1 MSHDARTFPVP
12 RGPLR
17 PPVGP
22 PAARPGPATG
32 RPSKPLPWDLLL
44 VTAAVLILIS
54 VARLHS
60 FIPALSPFRPALLV
74 SLLAVPAL
82 LLSQR
87 GARRIQLLRSP
98 LGYAMAFIFIWATI
112 GAPFALWPGRAVSGL
127 TDTFF
132 RTGMLVVVVAAAVR
146 DVNDVGR
153 LLKVYALGAIA
164 FSVMAT
170 GEGFRVVG
178 GGGYDPNDAALFV
191 VSGIPLVLYF
201 LMRGGGL
208 VGKVVF
214 GFGVLACG
222 SAVVLS
228 GSRGG
233 FLALIAVAAFV
244 LVGFKGIRSWVRV
257 LVVASLAAVVS
268 FSATGDFWERMES
281 ITDPDDYNR
290 QGGRTAIWKRGMG
303 YMAQNPLIGVG
314 IFNFSVAE
322 GSRPEVRA
330 SIEQG
335 IGRKFNTAH
344 SIWVQIGAELGV
356 PGLIAM
362 LIMFV
367 LATRLLWATDRLAG
381 GRRAR
386 GDPDLKVLSEM
397 GRPLLGVLV
406 AVAVGGSFLSHAYAA
421 TLWMPFALVLGVQK
435 VLLLKAREHRM
446 RAAVTGRPAPRPRT
460 RRVRQGR

>member
-1 MSHDARTFPVP
+1 MSYNARTFAGP
-12 RGPLR
+12 RP
-17 PPVGP
+17 
-22 PAARPGPATG
+22 TKG

-82 LLSQR
+82 FLNQR
-87 GARRIQLLRSP
+87 GARRIGLLKSP
-98 LGYAMAFIFIWATI
+98 LAYAMAFIFIWATI
-112 GAPFALWPGRAVSGL
+112 GAPFALWPGRAVSAL

-132 RTGMLVVVVAAAVR
+132 RTGMLVLVVAAAVR
-146 DVNDVGR
+146 DVNDVSR

-164 FSVMAT
+164 FSVLAT
-170 GEGFRVVG
+170 GEGFRVFG

-191 VSGIPLVLYF
+191 VSSIPLVLYF
-201 LMRGGGL
+201 VIRGGGL
-208 VGKVVF
+208 VGRVLF

-233 FLALIAVAAFV
+233 FVALVAVVPFV

-257 LVVASLAAVVS
+257 LVVASLAAVISV
-268 FSATGDFWERMES
+268 SATGEYWERMES

-303 YMAQNPLIGVG
+303 YISQNPLLGVG
-314 IFNFSVAE
+314 IYNFTVAE
-322 GSRPEVRA
+322 GSHPAIRA

-335 IGRKFNTAH
+335 IGRKFSAAH

-362 LIMFV
+362 LLMFGF
-367 LATRLLWATDRLAG
+367 ATRLLWSTDRLAG

-386 GDPDLKVLSEM
+386 GDPDLKILSEM

-406 AVAVGGSFLSHAYAA
+406 AVAVGGSFVSHAYSA
-421 TLWMPFALVLGVQK
+421 TLWMPFALALGVQK
-435 VLLLKAREHRM
+435 VLLLKTREHQM
-446 RAAVTGRPAPRPRT
+446 RAAVAGRPAPQTRT
-460 RRVRQGR
+460 RRVRHGR